1 MTYTTRE
8 NLHPRRQVGPDALK
22 YLRDISKHITGDRF
36 AFDGCRVQR
45 NRTGMP
51 AKEIDATA
59 LEEVGSKHPDS
70 YGVFIKRFV
79 IPEAEMLA
87 HYLSGMTEEDRK
99 ARLSILLRK
108 AHSRDAT
115 AWWLLSTAS
124 LRSMLFPGAY
134 TDGRR
139 SDNVIYLDRPKDY
152 HRGKVVILDSLT
164 PASVAHFTTYAFRM
178 IGKQIDPSII
188 TPLTY

>member
-1 MTYTTRE
+1 MTYTTTQ
-8 NLHPRRQVGPDALK
+8 NLLPRRQIGPDALK
-22 YLRDISKHITGDRF
+22 YLRDISKHTTGDRF

-45 NRTGMP
+45 NHTGMP
-51 AKEIDATA
+51 AKEIDVAA

-139 SDNVIYLDRPKDY
+139 SGQRGLSRQTQGLPPGQSGHSRQPHPGVRCPLHRIRHEDDRA
-152 HRGKVVILDSLT
+152 GV
-164 PASVAHFTTYAFRM
+164 
-178 IGKQIDPSII
+178 
-188 TPLTY
+188 